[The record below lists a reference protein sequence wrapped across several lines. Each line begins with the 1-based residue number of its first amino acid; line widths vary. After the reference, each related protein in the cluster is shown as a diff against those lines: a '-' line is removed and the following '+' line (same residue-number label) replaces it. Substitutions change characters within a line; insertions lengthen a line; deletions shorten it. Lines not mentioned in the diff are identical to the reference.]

1 MNRVYEFGNKRLE
14 LIQRLE
20 VGELDKETFILENYR
35 LIGSYTPQNFN
46 VNSVEEGVVKYHYFN
61 TKAKKLMLE
70 ADELEFRDPRMS
82 DRLKNNAYDFYV
94 KKDKITLAMLE
105 HVNFEGVTAYFINM
119 NSKYLEGSI
128 YEICFKEHD
137 KVILHSRDRRILYK
151 LKCAGCYDEETRDSV
166 IGDYVN
172 TKI

>member
-1 MNRVYEFGNKRLE
+1 MNRVYELGSKRLE
-14 LIQRLE
+14 LIERLE

-35 LIGSYTPQNFN
+35 LIGSYMPQNFN
-46 VNSVEEGVVKYHYFN
+46 VDSVEEGVVKYHCFN

-70 ADELEFRDPRMS
+70 ADELEFRDPRKS
-82 DRLKNNAYDFYV
+82 DRLKENAYEFYV

-105 HVNFEGVTAYFINM
+105 HVDYKDVSAYFINM

-128 YEICFKEHD
+128 YEISFKAHD
-137 KVILHSRDRRILYK
+137 RVILHSRDRRILYK
-151 LKCAGCYDEETRDSV
+151 LKCAGCFDEEPRDS
-166 IGDYVN
+166 IIRDYVN